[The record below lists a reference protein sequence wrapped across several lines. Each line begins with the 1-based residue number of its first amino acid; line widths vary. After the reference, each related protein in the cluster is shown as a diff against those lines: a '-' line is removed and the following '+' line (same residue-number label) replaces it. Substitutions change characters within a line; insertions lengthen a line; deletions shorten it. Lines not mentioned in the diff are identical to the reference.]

1 MSEQGKGTDSLL
13 RGVIILYA
21 KKKIFKTYKINAS
34 LKKITIWGWVDV
46 TQLSACHR
54 SSRPEPDLRYSHKN
68 LGLEVYACSPS
79 TTEVETG
86 RFMKCAG

>member
-34 LKKITIWGWVDV
+34 LKKLQFG
-46 TQLSACHR
+46 
-54 SSRPEPDLRYSHKN
+54 
-68 LGLEVYACSPS
+68 
-79 TTEVETG
+79 
-86 RFMKCAG
+86 AG